1 MTATPKFQRPPAHAL
16 TRAQYLAEMEH
27 RRRPLGDR
35 GIGAM
40 TGGKR
45 ETAARLSS
53 LHSQTTDYFTNPE
66 E

>member
-45 ETAARLSS
+45 ETG
-53 LHSQTTDYFTNPE
+53 TTDHTSQRWTGGV
-66 E
+66 